1 MAKKE
6 VKRKRPRVCKHCGE
20 AFVPDGADALCCPAC
35 RRLAWQDSRI
45 RTRTCTECGKAF
57 EGAPRQK
64 RCPDCQAKARR
75 EQNRANKRAGA
86 RRPLGSIDLCQRC
99 GKPYTVRSGAQ
110 RFCPECGET
119 ARREEAS
126 RKKAAKLRGKPHAD
140 RTRTHIC
147 AVCGRPFRGID
158 AATTCSPECKQ
169 TLRNVRMA
177 IIDEKRRPTQN
188 PRRKRML
195 TKTEI
200 GMALVAT
207 KKPCDEE
214 LRLQV
219 LARTARRLMED
230 LARAIK
236 EGTVKGEGDGERFL
250 WHHPSGETVE
260 IKDDLSGDD
269 GFILTVGDDARG
281 IFQTFAEVRDD
292 ALGLAIERLIGDL
305 GE

>member
-45 RTRTCTECGKAF
+45 RTRTCADCGKAF

-64 RCPDCQAKARR
+64 RCPECQAKARR

-110 RFCPECGET
+110 RFCSECGET

-126 RKKAAKLRGKPHAD
+126 RKKREKIRGQPHGD

-147 AVCGRPFRGID
+147 AVCGRPFRGTD

-169 TLRNVRMA
+169 TLRRVRMA

-188 PRRKRML
+188 PRRKKML

-207 KKPCDEE
+207 KKPYDEE

-219 LARTARRLMED
+219 LARTARRLMEN

-236 EGTVKGEGDGERFL
+236 DGTVQGEGDGERFL

-281 IFQTFAEVRDD
+281 IFQTFAEVTDD

>member
-1 MAKKE
+1 MEKKE
-6 VKRKRPRVCKHCGE
+6 VKRRPRICKHCGE

-45 RTRTCTECGKAF
+45 RQRVCQDCGRVF

-64 RCPDCQAKARR
+64 RCPECQAKART
-75 EQNRANKRAGA
+75 EQNRAHKKLGPMRT
-86 RRPLGSIDLCQRC
+86 LGSTDRCQRC

-119 ARREEAS
+119 AWREEAS

-147 AVCGRPFRGID
+147 AVCGKPFRGTD

-169 TLRNVRMA
+169 TLRRVRMA
-177 IIDEKRRPTQN
+177 IIDERRRPTQN
-188 PRRKRML
+188 PRRKKML

-200 GMALVAT
+200 GMAIVAAHR
-207 KKPCDEE
+207 PYDPE
-214 LRLQV
+214 LRQQV

-230 LARAIK
+230 LTRAIK
-236 EGTVKGEGDGERFL
+236 DGTVQGEGDGERFL
-250 WHHPSGETVE
+250 WRHPSGETVE
-260 IKDDLSGDD
+260 VRDDLSGDD
-269 GFILTVGDDARG
+269 GFILTVGDEARG
-281 IFQTFAEVRDD
+281 TFQTFAEVRDD
-292 ALGLAIERLIGDL
+292 ELGLAIERLIGDI